1 MMKAVNVEI
10 MGLSLT
16 VASENGD
23 EWVKNLA
30 QTVDE
35 RIRQIQAGGRTV
47 NSINLAILAA
57 LNFADE
63 LERLRKDH
71 RELIER
77 IEALNGRLS
86 QAMNE

>member
-1 MMKAVNVEI
+1 MKAVNVEI
-10 MGLSLT
+10 MGLNLT
-16 VASENGD
+16 VASEQGE

-30 QTVDE
+30 HTVDE

-86 QAMNE
+86 DVMEE

>member
-1 MMKAVNVEI
+1 MKAVNVEI

-16 VASENGD
+16 VASEDGD

-63 LERLRKDH
+63 LERLRREH

-86 QAMNE
+86 DAMEE

>member
-1 MMKAVNVEI
+1 MKAVNVEI
-10 MGLSLT
+10 MGLNLT
-16 VASENGD
+16 VASEQGD

-30 QTVDE
+30 HTVDQ
-35 RIRQIQAGGRTV
+35 RIRQIQAGGRSV

-71 RELIER
+71 QELIER

-86 QAMNE
+86 DVMEE

>member
-1 MMKAVNVEI
+1 MKAVNVEI

-16 VASENGD
+16 VASEDGD

-30 QTVDE
+30 QTVDD

-63 LERLRKDH
+63 LQRLRRDH
-71 RELIER
+71 QELIER

-86 QAMNE
+86 DAMEE

>member
-1 MMKAVNVEI
+1 MKAVNVEI

-16 VASENGD
+16 VASEDGD

-47 NSINLAILAA
+47 NSINLVILAA

-63 LERLRKDH
+63 LERLRRDH

-86 QAMNE
+86 DAMEE

>member
-1 MMKAVNVEI
+1 MKAVNVEI

-16 VASENGD
+16 VASEDGD

-63 LERLRKDH
+63 LERLRRDH

-86 QAMNE
+86 DAMEE

>member
-1 MMKAVNVEI
+1 MKAVNVEI
-10 MGLSLT
+10 MGLNLT
-16 VASENGD
+16 VASEDGD

-63 LERLRKDH
+63 LERLRRDH

-86 QAMNE
+86 DAMEE